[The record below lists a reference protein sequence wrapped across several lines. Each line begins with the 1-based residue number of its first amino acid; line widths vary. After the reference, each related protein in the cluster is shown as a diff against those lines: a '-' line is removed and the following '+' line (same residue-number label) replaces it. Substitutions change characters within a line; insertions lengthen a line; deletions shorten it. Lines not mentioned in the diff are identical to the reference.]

1 MELRGL
7 LQYIPKVD
15 KTLKVDGACAD
26 AKVVG
31 DEFEAMKKVD
41 EELKKADTELDTKIT
56 NAKNDI
62 DTLGKTKTPGTYMHP
77 TAEEHGETGWAR
89 FDVTNFMEEK
99 CIGLISVCGNQNRT
113 KLVTFALGRNYTCN
127 MELVVLGASEGVN
140 VILEGNNIK
149 VESTSG
155 GLWGADL
162 SLFRKPS
169 VII

>member
-1 MELRGL
+1 MDLRGM
-7 LQYIPKVD
+7 LQYVPKVD
-15 KTLKVDGACAD
+15 ETLTVKGACAD
-26 AKVVG
+26 AKIVG
-31 DEFEAMKKVD
+31 EKLEEMKTD
-41 EELKKADTELDTKIT
+41 IDS
-56 NAKNDI
+56 AKNDI
-62 DTLGKTKTPGTYMHP
+62 DTLGKTKTPGAYMHP
-77 TAEEHGETGWAR
+77 TAQEHGETGWAR
-89 FDVTNFMEEK
+89 FDVTDFMEEK
-99 CIGLISVCGNQNRT
+99 SIGLISVCGNESRT

-140 VILEGNNIK
+140 VTLEGNNIK